1 MPEPW
6 LPKDTRKRI
15 VLAPPEESVLSGFFI
30 MFVNMLR
37 KMFILTALLMA
48 AVSVAGQE
56 ARSAG
61 PAETRRKDSE
71 FVSDYLTPTRIILSK
86 GNVTGAEKLLKPYR
100 GQVSTNEPEVCVFKN
115 GKSGVSSIL
124 LDFGK
129 EIQGGIQIVRA
140 MSGDKSAARFR
151 VCFGESVS
159 EAVSSVDESGTT
171 ATNEHSVRD
180 FEISVPWLGA
190 AEYGNTGFRF
200 VRLDLL
206 GDDAKASLVT
216 VRAISRYR
224 DIPYV
229 GQFECSD
236 ERLNQIWNTGAYT
249 VHLNMQDYLW
259 DGIKRDRLVWIGDMH
274 PEVMAVNTVFGDHKV
289 VQKSLDYVREST
301 PATVWMNGICSYS
314 LWWIIIHHH
323 LYEYYGDLGYLREQH
338 TYLTDLLHAVM
349 SNFDGSK
356 ENFRSGRFIDWP
368 TSEKPEA
375 IHAGLQALSVRA
387 MEAGARMARWL
398 DDKKLEEECSAA
410 AARLREYRP
419 PVTSSK
425 QAAALLYLEDLA
437 DKEQARKVILSGGAN
452 GFSSFMG
459 YYMLE
464 ALAKSGDYD
473 EAMKMIS
480 DYWGAMLD
488 LGATTFWEDFDYSK
502 AAEAGRIDEIVPEG
516 KYDIHADGGAYC
528 YVGLR
533 HSFCHGWASGPTVWL
548 SSHVLGIEPAEPGFR
563 KVRINPHLGSLEWAE
578 GSYPTPY
585 GPITVSHRRAAD
597 GTVKS
602 DIRLPK
608 GVRLVK

>member
-1 MPEPW
+1 MFV
-6 LPKDTRKRI
+6 DMDRKI
-15 VLAPPEESVLSGFFI
+15 LTICVLLVAAAHLTQGQEVDKSASVL
-30 MFVNMLR
+30 VQR
-37 KMFILTALLMA
+37 QDT
-48 AVSVAGQE
+48 
-56 ARSAG
+56 
-61 PAETRRKDSE
+61 E
-71 FVSDYLTPTRIILSK
+71 FVSDYLTPTRIVLSK
-86 GNVTGAEKLLKPYR
+86 GSLTGAENLLRPYK
-100 GQVSTNEPEVCVFKN
+100 GQVSTNERSVCIFRNSSN
-115 GKSGVSSIL
+115 GKSSVL

-140 MSGDKSAARFR
+140 MSADKAAARFR

-159 EAVSSVDESGTT
+159 EALSSVDEAGST

-190 AEYGNTGFRF
+190 VEYGNTGFRF

-206 GDDAKASLVT
+206 GDDTEALIVT

-229 GQFECSD
+229 GQFRCSD
-236 ERLNQIWNTGAYT
+236 ERLNQIWSTGAYT

-274 PEVMAVNTVFGDHKV
+274 PEVMAVNTVFGDHNV
-289 VQKSLDYVREST
+289 VRKSLDHVREST
-301 PATVWMNGICSYS
+301 PATKWMNGICSYS
-314 LWWIIIHHH
+314 LWWIIIQHH
-323 LYEYYGDLGYLREQH
+323 LYEYYGDLPYLKEQH
-338 TYLTDLLHAVM
+338 AYLTDLLHTVM
-349 SNFDGSK
+349 ANFDGSR
-356 ENFRSGRFIDWP
+356 ENFKSGRFIDWP
-368 TSEKPEA
+368 TSEKPDA

-387 MEAGARMARWL
+387 MEAGAEMAGWL
-398 DDKKLEEECSAA
+398 GDSRLKEECVNAA
-410 AARLREYRP
+410 SRLREHKP
-419 PVTSSK
+419 EITSSK
-425 QAAALLYLEDLA
+425 QAAALLYLEDMA
-437 DKEQARKVILSGGAN
+437 DKDKAREVILSGGAN

-473 EAMKMIS
+473 KAMRMIS

-502 AAEAGRIDEIVPEG
+502 AAGAGRIDEIVPDG

-533 HSFCHGWASGPTVWL
+533 HSFCHGWASGPTSWL
-548 SSHVLGIEPAEPGFR
+548 STHVLGIEPAEPGFR
-563 KVRINPHLGSLEWAE
+563 KVRITPHLGSLEWAE

-585 GPITVSHRRAAD
+585 GPITVSHRRCPD
-597 GTVKS
+597 GKIKS
-602 DIRLPK
+602 QIHGSGAK
-608 GVRLVK
+608 VCV